1 MCSNHAT
8 VRGLLH
14 ELPAEGPF
22 VLVDNEASPEHLSRS
37 TTEAVDI
44 LLVIAE
50 PYFKSLET
58 ARRYSIMAKELGI
71 PQVSVVANKVRDPND
86 MAAIEEFCDTND
98 MHLMGQVPFDD
109 MLGSAERAGV
119 APVDY
124 DDTAPSVR
132 AIAGLVDEILATTA
146 TRSPR

>member
-14 ELPAEGPF
+14 ELPADGPF

-98 MHLMGQVPFDD
+98 MHLMGQIPFDD

-119 APVDY
+119 APVDF

>member
-14 ELPAEGPF
+14 ELPADGPF

-98 MHLMGQVPFDD
+98 MHLMGQIPFDD

-119 APVDY
+119 APVDF
-124 DDTAPSVR
+124 DDNAPSVR

>member
-14 ELPAEGPF
+14 ELPDEGPF

-44 LLVIAE
+44 LLVVAE
-50 PYFKSLET
+50 PFFKSLET

-86 MAAIEEFCDTND
+86 LAAIQAFCETND
-98 MHLMGQVPFDD
+98 MELMGQVPFDD

-119 APVDY
+119 APVDF
-124 DDTAPSVR
+124 DDGAPSVT
-132 AIAGLVDEILATTA
+132 AVAGLVDRVVATA
-146 TRSPR
+146 AGRPRG

>member
-37 TTEAVDI
+37 TTEAVDH
-44 LLVIAE
+44 LLVVAE

-58 ARRYSIMAKELGI
+58 ARRYSIMATELGI
-71 PQVSVVANKVRDPND
+71 TQVSVVANKVRDPND
-86 MAAIEEFCDTND
+86 MAAIDEFCETND
-98 MHLMGQVPFDD
+98 MKLIGEIPFDE
-109 MLGSAERAGV
+109 MLGSAERAGT
-119 APVDY
+119 APVDF

-132 AIAGLVDEILATTA
+132 AITDLVDQVLATTVV
-146 TRSPR
+146 RSRR

>member
-14 ELPAEGPF
+14 ELPADGPF

-44 LLVIAE
+44 LMVVAE

-71 PQVSVVANKVRDPND
+71 PQISVVANKVRDDND
-86 MAAIEEFCDTND
+86 MAAIEEFCDTNG
-98 MHLMGQVPFDD
+98 MELLGKVPFDD
-109 MLGSAERAGV
+109 MLGRAERAGV
-119 APVDY
+119 APVDF
-124 DDTAPSVR
+124 DDKAPSVT
-132 AIAGLVDEILATTA
+132 AIAALVDQVLATTA
-146 TRSPR
+146 GRARR